1 MATVFT
7 GQWGDLQ
14 AWPIIGIHSVVM
26 DDGRVLT
33 FGTDEN
39 GMQGGQFIYD
49 IYDPVTGTHETL
61 NNTTGTDIF
70 CSAAMIIPGTDYVL
84 IAGGDNRPNGG
95 TNRGVSDV
103 NILNMRTGEL
113 SPAPEGEMV
122 NARWYPTMVSLD
134 DGRMVMLGGSDE
146 NGRHQATPE
155 IYTPDEGWAELSG
168 ATDPNLGRSSHY
180 PRAFLDTDG
189 NIVYFA
195 TGGGGNGK
203 IEVMSINPDANGGT
217 GSVSEI
223 GVLPFR
229 AGWDNPAVQFAP
241 GKILIQDTGTGLWV
255 MDISG
260 DGVEFEQ
267 AGNLA
272 GERNW
277 SNMTTLPD
285 GTVLING
292 GSARGNTEA
301 AAEHTAVIWNP
312 ADNSITTLVDEDSS
326 RLYHSTAVLLNDG
339 TILSAGG
346 GAAGFSEVN
355 YLDAQIYKPAYLF
368 DENGALS
375 ERPEIQQAPDEVHA
389 GNAYAVRVDDAS
401 DVARVTLVKNG
412 ASTHAFNMGT
422 GFVEADFGTVG
433 GSNTLVVYAPS
444 TAEGLSSGSWMMFI
458 WDADGVPS
466 IAANINVMP
475 SNIPLVED
483 PANLL
488 VNGSFEMPD
497 PVDGQTSLTSIA
509 GWTSS
514 NGLFEVHGDKN
525 IDANA
530 THGQTALGLDGSSG
544 VVSQDVTTV
553 RGQTYDLSFTYET
566 ENMAPGNFWN
576 IGLKVMWNG
585 EVVDIIKPNGTDP
598 LLYEFK
604 VVGTGGQDTLSFEAS
619 AGTNALLGGLVDN
632 VVLKSDG
639 TDPIDLPDP
648 VDPVEPTDPDPTDP
662 GPTDPDPVDPDSVD
676 PDPVDPDPVDPDPT
690 DPGQTSNLLVNGG
703 FETPHVGGWGRTA
716 TMDGWTSSRNTFE
729 VWNDGFEGIAV
740 KEGKQQI
747 EVDSLNGAVS
757 QSVQTE
763 EGRVYDLSFEYELRD
778 QFGYR
783 GGVEVLWN
791 GDVVATVEPGNGE
804 PGLYEFQVTGTGNA
818 DELTFRATDDSHP
831 SVAGI
836 LDNVILSD
844 SGETVTP
851 TDPDPTDPVD
861 PDPTDPDPTDPDPTD
876 PDTGTENLV
885 YDDAGQTQ
893 YLLDGEGVKSFVVD
907 GVSEDYGWGPTEDG
921 KGVVIWD
928 KDGFDLLYDFK
939 DIQFNDRTVELITE
953 DGLYQDIKEVSQF
966 LTGTTDND
974 RFQIDGNMNEYGF
987 GPTEDGAGT
996 VVWQGDTFDILYG
1009 FEEILFNDGS
1019 VPINGTDGVTNDI
1032 ASVTQYLTG
1041 TDGMDT
1047 FAIDGSSTDYGWGQ
1061 TQDGEGVVVWGNDSH
1076 DILYD
1081 YEQIAFSDQTVSLD
1095 AVV

>member
-1 MATVFT
+1 MATTFT
-7 GQWGDLQ
+7 GEWGDLQ

-33 FGTDEN
+33 FGTDET

-103 NILNMRTGEL
+103 NILNMKTGEL

-134 DGRMVMLGGSDE
+134 DGRMLMLGGSDE

-155 IYTPDEGWAELSG
+155 VYTPDEGWTELSG

-195 TGGGGNGK
+195 IGKGGNGK
-203 IEVMSINPDANGGT
+203 IEVMSMNPDANGGT
-217 GSVSEI
+217 GSVTEI
-223 GVLPFR
+223 GVLPFN

-260 DGVEFEQ
+260 DDASFEHV
-267 AGNLA
+267 GNLV

-312 ADNSITTLVDEDSS
+312 EDNTLTTLVDEDSS

-346 GAAGFSEVN
+346 GAAGMAEID
-355 YLDAQIYKPAYLF
+355 YLDAQIYKPGYLF

-375 ERPEIQQAPDEVHA
+375 ERPEILKAPDEVHA
-389 GNAYAVRVDDAS
+389 GNAYAVQVDDAS

-488 VNGSFEMPD
+488 VNGSFEITD
-497 PVDGQTSLTSIA
+497 PVDGQTSLASMD

-544 VVSQDVTTV
+544 TVSQDVPTV
-553 RGQTYDLSFTYET
+553 RGQTYDLSFTYDT

-585 EVVDIIKPNGTDP
+585 EVVDIIKPNGTDAMI
-598 LLYEFK
+598 YEFK
-604 VVGTGGQDTLSFEAS
+604 VVGTGGQDTLSLEATE
-619 AGTNALLGGLVDN
+619 GTNALLGGLVDN

-648 VDPVEPTDPDPTDP
+648 VDPVDPADPD
-662 GPTDPDPVDPDSVD
+662 
-676 PDPVDPDPVDPDPT
+676 
-690 DPGQTSNLLVNGG
+690 
-703 FETPHVGGWGRTA
+703 
-716 TMDGWTSSRNTFE
+716 
-729 VWNDGFEGIAV
+729 
-740 KEGKQQI
+740 
-747 EVDSLNGAVS
+747 
-757 QSVQTE
+757 
-763 EGRVYDLSFEYELRD
+763 
-778 QFGYR
+778 
-783 GGVEVLWN
+783 
-791 GDVVATVEPGNGE
+791 
-804 PGLYEFQVTGTGNA
+804 
-818 DELTFRATDDSHP
+818 
-831 SVAGI
+831 
-836 LDNVILSD
+836 
-844 SGETVTP
+844 P

-861 PDPTDPDPTDPDPTD
+861 PAPTDPDPTDPDPTD
-876 PDTGTENLV
+876 PDTGNENLV

-907 GVSEDYGWGPTEDG
+907 GTSKDYGWGPTEDG
-921 KGVVIWD
+921 AGVVIWD
-928 KDGFDLLYDFK
+928 KDGFDILYDFK
-939 DIQFNDRTVELITE
+939 DIQFNDRTVELINE

-974 RFQIDGNMNEYGF
+974 RFQIDANMNEYGF

-1041 TDGMDT
+1041 TDGVDT
-1047 FAIDGSSTDYGWGQ
+1047 FAIDGTSTDYGWGP
-1061 TQDGEGVVVWGNDSH
+1061 TEDGEGVVVWGNDGH

-1081 YEQIAFSDQTVSLD
+1081 YEQIAFNDQTVSLD